1 MAKDNLFDQ
10 DINLQGVSK
19 IVNLRFDVLD
29 SISGTPI
36 QTKQGAAYFNTNE
49 KSIRLNIDGT
59 HWFSTVLFNGTP
71 ADVNYLAVF
80 TPGTI
85 NQIEKLE
92 GPDDGDA
99 LVQVSYDGSVSL
111 VEPGTINF
119 LNYLDEAIYVDSVIN
134 GDTRLVTSNAVYDY
148 VQAAIS
154 SGTGDYLPLA
164 GGTMSGNIGMQDN
177 YIIFNTVDREVIHVY
192 AVENAESLFSCNLNI
207 ELTFGEQSYV
217 NITTGFAATDIELH
231 ISPNGIIPVTTVDA
245 NSWLGLASEP
255 FKYSYITNIYTSIVS
270 GNGSLLT
277 LLGGAYNDTKI
288 EIGGD
293 QVTFYDHIYPNST
306 VTKDVGSGSTR
317 WRNGYFSR
325 LDAFQL
331 YVNSTTAYVNEI
343 VTTIDLENPS
353 NYAIATESAVANLFG
368 TIETITGVAITNM
381 ESVGMVT
388 RYSGV
393 SASDYVLTAADTW
406 VHKNSLNYWELELIS
421 GTTYELKL
429 NDSYDI
435 ASFKFFTNSTAVDNN
450 LLFGVRSATT
460 LIQLSYDGN
469 SKLYLGDNGTGLPS
483 ANGYY
488 EIEVLNNT
496 RISGSNSIY
505 FGTDAVTKE
514 GKVNLYHTTTSIG
527 GSSYEVLYLDSGII
541 YPEYGIST
549 DGDNVWEFLFD
560 GSGAPT
566 PDSYVIISINGQTY
580 KLSAQLYHI
589 T

>member
-164 GGTMSGNIGMQDN
+164 GGTMLGDINMNSHYIYLDDMYASSIYSSYGGVYLTGGSVTLRLADSGS
-177 YIIFNTVDREVIHVY
+177 VL
-192 AVENAESLFSCNLNI
+192 SL
-207 ELTFGEQSYV
+207 GE
-217 NITTGFAATDIELH
+217 TGFVPGGE
-231 ISPNGIIPVTTVDA
+231 VTIGLTGLTTFIGKYLPLTGGYFDTV
-245 NSWLGLASEP
+245 
-255 FKYSYITNIYTSIVS
+255 FTQTVS
-270 GNGSLLT
+270 GNDHTLK
-277 LLGGAYNDTKI
+277 LLGGSSNDTKI
-288 EIGGD
+288 ELGGD
-293 QVTFYDHIYPNST
+293 QVTVYDHLLPSVNMSKNLGGSSMRWQYGYFNYLNGFQLKLSTGST
-306 VTKDVGSGSTR
+306 VIDIS
-317 WRNGYFSR
+317 N
-325 LDAFQL
+325 
-331 YVNSTTAYVNEI
+331 TADI
-343 VTTIDLENPS
+343 VEPASSSLL
-353 NYAIATESAVANLFG
+353 TESAIVSLFNTIK
-368 TIETITGVAITNM
+368 TIEGTDITDM
-381 ESVGMVT
+381 SLVGMVT
-388 RYSGV
+388 RYSG
-393 SASDYVLTAADTW
+393 ANPENYVLTADDNW

-435 ASFKFFTNSTAVDNN
+435 ASFEFFTNSTAVDNN

-469 SKLYLGDNGTGLPS
+469 CKLYLGDNGTGLPS

-580 KLSAQLYHI
+580 KLSAELYNI

>member
-164 GGTMSGNIGMQDN
+164 GGTMLGD
-177 YIIFNTVDREVIHVY
+177 IIMNGV
-192 AVENAESLFSCNLNI
+192 N
-207 ELTFGEQSYV
+207 LTFKDMGDTYAP
-217 NITTGFAATDIELH
+217 I
-231 ISPNGIIPVTTVDA
+231 
-245 NSWLGLASEP
+245 
-255 FKYSYITNIYTSIVS
+255 NIYTTSAGELGSMFDAHLVVEFSDISSAMKLVNYITGDFLLITDHGIFSDATAVS
-270 GNGSLLT
+270 FCGTSDYPFTRGYINSAYVNTIYGNGISSKLT
-277 LLGGAYNDTKI
+277 LIGGSNDTKI
-288 EIGGD
+288 ELGGD
-293 QVTFYDHIYPNST
+293 QVTVYDNILPSVNMS
-306 VTKDVGSGSTR
+306 KNLGGASMR
-317 WRNGYFSR
+317 WQYGYFNY
-325 LDAFQL
+325 LKGFQL
-331 YVNSTTAYVNEI
+331 TLSTGQTVIDISNTADI
-343 VTTIDLENPS
+343 VEPASSSLL
-353 NYAIATESAVANLFG
+353 TESAIVSLFNTIK
-368 TIETITGVAITNM
+368 TIEGTDITDM
-381 ESVGMVT
+381 SLVGMVT
-388 RYSGV
+388 RYSG
-393 SASDYVLTAADTW
+393 ANPENYVLTAADTW

-580 KLSAQLYHI
+580 KLSAELYNI